1 MTLLLVSEIYS
12 VSYCSLLFPL
22 IFIYFALIISFRP
35 LVVLFN
41 ILPTMRQFKKKQ
53 IVKGACWERDSFSRL
68 FDLLNLLFLTI

>member
-22 IFIYFALIISFRP
+22 IFIYFVLIISFRP

-41 ILPTMRQFKKKQ
+41 ILPTMRQLKKK
-53 IVKGACWERDSFSRL
+53 
-68 FDLLNLLFLTI
+68 TICQGSVLGT

>member
-41 ILPTMRQFKKKQ
+41 ILPTMRQFKKNNLSK
-53 IVKGACWERDSFSRL
+53 ERVGNVTRFPG
-68 FDLLNLLFLTI
+68 FLTC

>member
-41 ILPTMRQFKKKQ
+41 ILPTMRYSAYHEAIKKK
-53 IVKGACWERDSFSRL
+53 
-68 FDLLNLLFLTI
+68 TICQGSVLGT